1 MIRTFCNKTI
11 EVEDNKVNLEI
22 TRFIKHIEKSLNEFD
37 KINEPDKFQF
47 KKWLA
52 TIGTKKL
59 LRIYNFEHFND
70 KTLNEEE
77 NNLKNVYIFDL
88 LDDAQF
94 LLNQIDCSLAKQI
107 SSEDKELIAKRFSLI
122 INRVESLI

>member
-1 MIRTFCNKTI
+1 MIRKFCNKTI

-37 KINEPDKFQF
+37 KINEPDEFQF

-59 LRIYNFEHFND
+59 LRIYNFEHFNSE
-70 KTLNEEE
+70 TLNEEE

-94 LLNQIDCSLAKQI
+94 LLNQIDCSLAKQV
-107 SSEDKELIAKRFSLI
+107 SSEDKELIAKRFSSI
-122 INRVESLI
+122 INKVESYV